1 MAATLAGQCFVA
13 FINPTPKEQQNVVL
27 VPRYNPTKANTRV
40 AGNGTI
46 HSAALIRD
54 VGAVFI
60 SHILQRPRRQD
71 EHWTR
76 LGYIKWTCMFNF
88 TSLVVAAD
96 TSMPLCLRW
105 PTTSYYIPRWLH
117 TICSKSVIKMYKR
130 RCLQWR
136 ISKKEN
142 PFHLPN

>member
-76 LGYIKWTCMFNF
+76 LGYIK
-88 TSLVVAAD
+88 
-96 TSMPLCLRW
+96 
-105 PTTSYYIPRWLH
+105 
-117 TICSKSVIKMYKR
+117 
-130 RCLQWR
+130 
-136 ISKKEN
+136 
-142 PFHLPN
+142 